1 MTGFFILLVFLVLG
15 GALQIWLDLPVPA
28 SITGMLLLL
37 LFLVIRGHVPESLSR
52 VTTVLSPLLPLFI
65 IPVSAGIITQEELL
79 ADHGIALVVI
89 LVISLVP
96 GALVTALIMSWG
108 RKS

>member
-15 GALQIWLDLPVPA
+15 GALQIRLDLPVPA

-37 LFLVIRGHVPESLSR
+37 LFLVARGRVPESLSR

-65 IPVSAGIITQEELL
+65 IPVSAGIITQEALL
-79 ADHGIALVVI
+79 AEHGIALVVI
-89 LVISLVP
+89 LVSSLVP